1 MCSGPSGTPRFIPS
15 KISQLSTSLDVYWEP
30 PPVSSINGEFLGYI
44 LSYRPGQAVLRTKLE
59 IRDESFKTQVYLF
72 LHVLNIIILPIFQNY
87 SLTGLSRHTDY
98 IVTVAARNLEGL
110 GPEAIIELRTED
122 GG

>member
-72 LHVLNIIILPIFQNY
+72 LHVLNIILPIFQNY
-87 SLTGLSRHTDY
+87 SLTGLSRHTEY